1 MYFDF
6 DDKTKEISWNA
17 LSPNEAL
24 LILEALE
31 LGLQKYE
38 EIQKRMITNNSK
50 DTKAL
55 IKASNSKHFFQVN
68 IQLLN
73 KLFKN
78 ERKINTVHQG

>member
-6 DDKTKEISWNA
+6 DDKTNEISWNA
-17 LSPNEAL
+17 LNANEAML
-24 LILEALE
+24 LLEALE

-38 EIQKRMITNNSK
+38 AIQKRMIDNNSK

-78 ERKINTVHQG
+78 ETKADTVHQG